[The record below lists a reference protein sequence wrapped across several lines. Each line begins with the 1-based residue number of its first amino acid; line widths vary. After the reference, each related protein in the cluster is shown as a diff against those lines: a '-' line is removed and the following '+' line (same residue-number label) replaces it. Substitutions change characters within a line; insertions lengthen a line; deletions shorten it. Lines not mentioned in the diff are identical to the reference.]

1 MLLNVTNNTIYSSYF
16 FCDKYHDNN
25 KLVREPVYFIMS
37 VLFHHREKPWKELKA
52 SVWRQEMM

>member
-25 KLVREPVYFIMS
+25 KFMKEPVYFIMN
-37 VLFHHREKPWKELKA
+37 VIFHHG
-52 SVWRQEMM
+52 EMA